1 MSNYGLY
8 GNMQQFDFDTVK
20 LASLGFSEQ
29 EINNLQYI
37 ITNGGKVTTNA
48 LMQYGYSYEQ
58 AKRLRYMYEICLGK
72 VVIDDTNA
80 LVKHLRKMNANMPR
94 IGIQN
99 LKVSTVNKVPR
110 KAVVAGI
117 KDPTYKIYNSGNH
130 AVNDRMYDVVDVTSS
145 NIHIK
150 TSRKPVLKYGQSK
163 QIDGVLKIIGVDSNK
178 RVTVAFDKKYCK
190 LCNRFVIIA
199 SLRRPEYHL
208 GLIEIICI
216 EGTRVYVYASNIG
229 SKETVSY
236 SMGTQRVYDY
246 GYYPSDILPKLRNV
260 GAGLYRALNGVYSN
274 LIVGNQEFRILTIE
288 DNDGDDIEIED

>member
-48 LMQYGYSYEQ
+48 LMQYGYNYEQ
-58 AKRLRYMYEICLGK
+58 AKRLRYMYDICMGK
-72 VVIDDTNA
+72 VQIEDKNS
-80 LVKHLRKMNANMPR
+80 LIKHLRKMNCHMPK

-117 KDPTYKIYNSGNH
+117 KDPTYCIYNSGNYPI
-130 AVNDRMYDVVDVTSS
+130 NDRMYDVVDVTNSY
-145 NIHIK
+145 IHVK
-150 TSRKPVLKYGQSK
+150 TPRKPVLKYGQAKS
-163 QIDGVLKIIGVDSNK
+163 IDGVLKIIDVDKN
-178 RVTVAFDKKYCK
+178 VTIAFDKKYCK
-190 LCNRFVIIA
+190 LCNRFIVLA
-199 SLRRPEYHL
+199 SLRRPEFHL
-208 GLIEIICI
+208 GMIEMICI
-216 EGTRVYVYASNIG
+216 EGTRVYVYAQNMG
-229 SKETVSY
+229 SRESASY

-246 GYYPSDILPKLRNV
+246 GFYPSDIQSKLRRV
-260 GAGLYRALNGVYSN
+260 GLELYKSLNGVYSE
-274 LIVGNQEFRILTIE
+274 IIPANQEFRILTIE
-288 DNDGDDIEIED
+288 ESVDKEDDIDIED